1 MKKSQF
7 AVVTGASTGIGRAV
21 AITLAKKDFFVAL
34 VARRIDKLEETKKLI
49 IDIGGKA
56 EIFPTDLS
64 KIESINE
71 LISKIKL
78 AAGGVSVL
86 VNIAGIW
93 HGQNEVY
100 AETDFEKFSQKIILD
115 TYAVGLTA
123 PTFLSHGLLP
133 LMSKES
139 KIINLSGTF
148 ENGAKG
154 WLPYYVSKRAIE
166 DLTIGLAEELKDR
179 EIKINCVSPSD
190 VATEEYKK
198 YFSQYAKDAVNPEE
212 IAKFIVKILSSNQT
226 GKVFVLKKGYK
237 PFEKFHG

>member
-1 MKKSQF
+1 MPKF

-21 AITLAKKDFFVAL
+21 AVALAKKGFFVAL

-49 IDIGGKA
+49 VAAGGKT

-64 KIESINE
+64 KIEQINN

-78 AAGGVSVL
+78 ATKNVNVL

-100 AETDFEKFSQKIILD
+100 ANTDFEKFSKEIILN

-123 PTFLSHGLLP
+123 PTLLSHGLLS
-133 LMSKES
+133 LMSKGG

-154 WLPYYVSKRAIE
+154 WLPYFVSKRAIE
-166 DLTIGLAEELKDR
+166 DLTIGLSEELKNK
-179 EIKINCVSPSD
+179 EILVNCVSPSD

-198 YFSQYAKDAVNPEE
+198 YFPQEAEDAVNPEE
-212 IAKFIVKILSSNQT
+212 IAEFIIKILSSNQT

>member
-1 MKKSQF
+1 MKKVNMPKF

-21 AITLAKKDFFVAL
+21 AVALAKKGFFVAL

-49 IDIGGKA
+49 VAAGGKT

-64 KIESINE
+64 KIEQINN

-78 AAGGVSVL
+78 ATKNVNVL

-100 AETDFEKFSQKIILD
+100 ANTDFEKFSKEIILN

-123 PTFLSHGLLP
+123 PTLLSHGLLS
-133 LMSKES
+133 LMSKGG
-139 KIINLSGTF
+139 KII
-148 ENGAKG
+148 K
-154 WLPYYVSKRAIE
+154 
-166 DLTIGLAEELKDR
+166 LKNK
-179 EIKINCVSPSD
+179 EILVNCVSPSD

-198 YFSQYAKDAVNPEE
+198 YFPQEAEDAVNPEE
-212 IAKFIVKILSSNQT
+212 IAEFIIKILSSNQT